1 MSFARA
7 KIRRFNDIQNDIPA
21 PNAYSPTVQY
31 KIKGYASQRS
41 KRFDEKI
48 ISKSGPSGT
57 KPKQMSRRNPKPI
70 TQFATA
76 SKGHKIPCATETT
89 RPDFE
94 INHVYVLESEIKNL
108 ETKISAYLPS
118 MNNKVSDLHE
128 VWSDKKKSLLLG
140 DVEKGKLI
148 DDNMNNILKEMS
160 HMLSNSQKEYFQ
172 EISFIQSMNS

>member
-1 MSFARA
+1 MNIHDTSNIYNNVSFL
-7 KIRRFNDIQNDIPA
+7 Q
-21 PNAYSPTVQY
+21 
-31 KIKGYASQRS
+31 
-41 KRFDEKI
+41 
-48 ISKSGPSGT
+48 
-57 KPKQMSRRNPKPI
+57 KQMSRRNPKPI

-128 VWSDKKKSLLLG
+128 VWVIKQLLYFFLLPTFCI
-140 DVEKGKLI
+140 LI
-148 DDNMNNILKEMS
+148 MFM
-160 HMLSNSQKEYFQ
+160 Y
-172 EISFIQSMNS
+172 EIEFF